1 MGRNIIW
8 SSPEI
13 NLRTSFIQHLGEN
26 VFYYSKL
33 MNDTRMS
40 VFNNHPNIRLMKDKY
55 QHSFDCNK
63 SSRGGTPAKIIEM
76 AKGNLQYQ

>member
-1 MGRNIIW
+1 
-8 SSPEI
+8 
-13 NLRTSFIQHLGEN
+13 
-26 VFYYSKL
+26 

-63 SSRGGTPAKIIEM
+63 SSRGDTLAKIIEM